1 MKTKNVLT
9 FKRPSIHIIA
19 EKAKQRLLELA
30 ADRRGMSAIDIVIG
44 IVLSVAGAAVLLGIL
59 NTALPNLFSNIV
71 NKISSMLGI

>member
-9 FKRPSIHIIA
+9 FKRPSIHTIA

-30 ADRRGMSAIDIVIG
+30 ADQRGMSAIDIVIG